1 MARKSKKKD
10 FTPSKYQEDIFDF
23 VKHGHGNA
31 VVEAAAGSGKSWTL
45 INCVNMIDEDKSILI
60 TAFNRDIVNELKKK
74 TKGKDNVSA
83 MTMHSL
89 GLQMLQRNFPD
100 ESLTLDEF
108 KYRTF
113 INTNLNQLSSINIFS
128 LSKGD
133 LARYRENIYKL
144 VDFGRYYTCETVKD
158 LELIQERYGVEIIAD
173 EKEVAVEIINWG
185 RNDLSTIDYTD
196 MIYLPNILMCKPIG
210 LKFDWIMV
218 DEAQDL
224 SVAQRDILLKC
235 VKINTRI
242 LFVGDSSQSLY
253 SFSGADPDSFKK
265 ILELPNTISLPLSI
279 SYRCADAI
287 VENAQAIEPKIE
299 KNSDGRA
306 GEVKRECRLDEVQ
319 DGDMILCRNNAP
331 LMKVYVEFLRMNKKA
346 FIRGKDIG
354 INLKNAVKR
363 TGEELLNVD
372 MKRKGVFVKLYASLF
387 DSINELIV
395 KSNITY
401 ADAVESSIISNKI
414 DMIKAL
420 EILSE
425 GLTTSEELI
434 ERIKGIFS
442 DKKKNEGISLSTIHK
457 AKGLEAENVYIVCD
471 SLMPS
476 KQAKKKWEIEQ
487 ERNLMYV
494 AYTRSKNKLGFISE
508 DEFDAFNEKTNDKVE
523 NLKRTELIVNS
534 VLGRKTK
541 KVDTK
546 NPYVA
551 REIIKNA
558 SKIVERPSKTKILTI
573 SENKQTP
580 KAMSGL
586 FNRRKTTI
594 PRKNVLL

>member
-1 MARKSKKKD
+1 MAKKRKIE
-10 FTPSKYQEDIFDF
+10 FTPSKYQEAIFDF
-23 VKHGHGNA
+23 VRYGHGNA

-45 INCVNMIDEDKSILI
+45 TKCVELIDNDKSILI

-74 TKGKDNVSA
+74 TKGNDNVAA

-100 ESLTLDEF
+100 EHLELDEF

-113 INTNLNQLSSINIFS
+113 INTNLKDLSAINIFS
-128 LSKGD
+128 LPKHE
-133 LARYRENIYKL
+133 LARYRENVYKL

-158 LELIQERYGVEIIAD
+158 LEMIEERYGIETIAD
-173 EKEVAVEIINWG
+173 EKEIAVNVMLWG
-185 RNDLSTIDYTD
+185 REDLSTIDYTD

-253 SFSGADPDSFKK
+253 SFSGADPESFKR

-287 VENAQAIEPKIE
+287 VENAQTIEPKIE
-299 KNSDGRA
+299 KNSDGRH
-306 GEVKRECRLDEVQ
+306 GEIKRECRLEEVQ

-331 LMKVYVEFLRMNKKA
+331 LMKVYVEFLRMGRKA

-354 INLKNAVKR
+354 LNLKNTVKR
-363 TGEELLNVD
+363 TCEEMLNTD
-372 MKRKGVFVKLYASLF
+372 LKRNGVFVKLYASLF
-387 DSINELIV
+387 DSINELIA

-401 ADAVESSIISNKI
+401 ADAIESSIIANKI
-414 DMIKAL
+414 DIIKAL

-425 GLTTSEELI
+425 GLTTSDELI
-434 ERIKGIFS
+434 DRINNIFS
-442 DKKKNEGISLSTIHK
+442 DKKKNEGVSLSTIHK
-457 AKGLEAENVYIVCD
+457 AKGLEAENVYIVCE

-476 KQAKKKWEIEQ
+476 KQAKKTWEREQ
-487 ERNLMYV
+487 ERNLIYV
-494 AYTRSKNKLGFISE
+494 AYTRSKNKLGFIAE
-508 DEFDAFNEKTNDKVE
+508 DEFETFNESTSDKIA
-523 NLKRTELIVNS
+523 NLQKTELLVNN
-534 VLGRKTK
+534 VLGRTTK
-541 KVDTK
+541 KVDTN
-546 NPYVA
+546 NPYIA

-558 SKIVERPSKTKILTI
+558 TKITERPNKTKILTL
-573 SENKQTP
+573 SDRKQTP
-580 KAMSGL
+580 NPMSGL
-586 FNRRKTTI
+586 FNRRKSFI
-594 PRKNVLL
+594 VRK

>member
-128 LSKGD
+128 LPKSD
-133 LARYRENIYKL
+133 LARYRENICKL

-158 LELIQERYGVEIIAD
+158 LDLIEERYGVEIIAD

-185 RNDLSTIDYTD
+185 KNNLSTIDYTD

-224 SVAQRDILLKC
+224 SVAQRDVLLKC

-306 GEVKRECRLDEVQ
+306 GEVKRECSLDEVQ

-372 MKRKGVFVKLYASLF
+372 MKRKGVFTKLYASLF

-425 GLTTSEELI
+425 GLTTSEELV

-558 SKIVERPSKTKILTI
+558 TKIVERPSKTKILTI

>member
-1 MARKSKKKD
+1 VAKKRKIE
-10 FTPSKYQEDIFDF
+10 FTPSKYQEAIFDF
-23 VKHGHGNA
+23 VRYGHGNA

-45 INCVNMIDEDKSILI
+45 TKCVELIDNDKSILI

-74 TKGKDNVSA
+74 TKGNDNVAA

-89 GLQMLQRNFPD
+89 GLQMLQRNFSD
-100 ESLTLDEF
+100 ERLELDEF

-113 INTNLNQLSSINIFS
+113 INTNLKDLSAINIFS
-128 LSKGD
+128 LPKHE
-133 LARYRENIYKL
+133 LARYRENVYKL

-158 LELIQERYGVEIIAD
+158 LEMIEERYGIETIAD
-173 EKEVAVEIINWG
+173 EKEIAVNVMLWG
-185 RNDLSTIDYTD
+185 REDLSTIDYTD

-224 SVAQRDILLKC
+224 SVAQRVILLKC

-253 SFSGADPDSFKK
+253 SFSGADPESFKK

-287 VENAQAIEPKIE
+287 VENAQTIEPKIE
-299 KNSDGRA
+299 KNSDGRH
-306 GEVKRECRLDEVQ
+306 GEIKRECRLEEVQ

-331 LMKVYVEFLRMNKKA
+331 LMKVYVEFLRMGRKA

-354 INLKNAVKR
+354 LNLKNTVKR
-363 TGEELLNVD
+363 TCEEMLNTD
-372 MKRKGVFVKLYASLF
+372 LKRNGVFVKLYASLF
-387 DSINELIV
+387 DSINELIA

-401 ADAVESSIISNKI
+401 ADAIESSIIANKI
-414 DMIKAL
+414 DIIKAL

-425 GLTTSEELI
+425 GLTTSDELI
-434 ERIKGIFS
+434 DRINNIFS
-442 DKKKNEGISLSTIHK
+442 DKKKNEGVSLSTIHK
-457 AKGLEAENVYIVCD
+457 AKGLEAENVYIVCE

-476 KQAKKKWEIEQ
+476 KQAKKAWEREQ
-487 ERNLMYV
+487 ERNLIYV
-494 AYTRSKNKLGFISE
+494 AYTRSKNKLGFIAE
-508 DEFDAFNEKTNDKVE
+508 DEFETFNETTSDKIA
-523 NLKRTELIVNS
+523 NLQKTELLVNN
-534 VLGRKTK
+534 VLGRTTK
-541 KVDTK
+541 KVDTN
-546 NPYVA
+546 NPYIA

-558 SKIVERPSKTKILTI
+558 TKITERPNKTKILTL
-573 SENKQTP
+573 SDRKQTP
-580 KAMSGL
+580 NPMSGL
-586 FNRRKTTI
+586 FNRRKSFI
-594 PRKNVLL
+594 VRK

>member
-158 LELIQERYGVEIIAD
+158 LELIEERYGVEIIAD

-185 RNDLSTIDYTD
+185 KNDLSTIDYTD

-287 VENAQAIEPKIE
+287 VENAQTIEPKIE

-372 MKRKGVFVKLYASLF
+372 MKRKGVFTKLYASLF
-387 DSINELIV
+387 DSINELIA

-414 DMIKAL
+414 DIIKAL

-523 NLKRTELIVNS
+523 NLKHTELIVNS

-558 SKIVERPSKTKILTI
+558 TKIVERPSKTKILTI

>member
-287 VENAQAIEPKIE
+287 VENAQTIEPKIE

>member
-158 LELIQERYGVEIIAD
+158 LELIEERYGVEIIAD

-185 RNDLSTIDYTD
+185 KNDLSTIDYTD

-287 VENAQAIEPKIE
+287 VENAQTIEPKIE

-372 MKRKGVFVKLYASLF
+372 MKRKGVFTKLYASLF
-387 DSINELIV
+387 DSINELIA

-414 DMIKAL
+414 DIIKAL

-523 NLKRTELIVNS
+523 NLKHTELIVNS